1 MGMYNVAAT
10 ILNMYGIYN
19 KYNVGEDIF
28 TIKDNNLV
36 IYPNGNIL
44 TNKVYYNNSTN
55 EYKELTDE
63 KIDKEYLDNIKSIA
77 EKRLDVSNAII
88 VYNLLENKK
97 MNGE

>member
-1 MGMYNVAAT
+1 MNAILINLGFIQIRWYSVLLLVAFIVGSLL
-10 ILNMYGIYN
+10 IL
-19 KYNVGEDIF
+19 
-28 TIKDNNLV
+28 
-36 IYPNGNIL
+36 
-44 TNKVYYNNSTN
+44 
-55 EYKELTDE
+55 KEGQRF